1 MSDKA
6 TETIGSNLTAGALAV
21 LQPVLAEENETFTA
35 RDMLAAGAIGLAA
48 GAVAGRMIGDSIPL
62 VNRLSQG

>member
-6 TETIGSNLTAGALAV
+6 TETFGSNLEAGALAI
-21 LQPVLAEENETFTA
+21 LQPVLAEDAETFTP
-35 RDMLAAGAIGLAA
+35 RDMCAASAIGLAV

-62 VNRLSQG
+62 LNRLSKD